1 MRKKFVTQVAYV
13 IICTFILQ
21 GTGLLLYPARAYAQ
35 EATPPTKPN
44 IILINVDNM
53 GWGDLC
59 KNYPGNPNCFDVN
72 YNKNLNKL
80 ASEGVTLSNFYT
92 PVPICSPSRAALM
105 TGQDPRRYE
114 IYSALPDAGKAQS
127 DFLPNAAITLAEAL
141 PIIYDTAI
149 IGKWHLGWADAV
161 KCPTRDCN
169 SWDQGFEHNYVLPL
183 GIAQQSD
190 GFCLATRYRGATTT
204 TWSYIYDI
212 LPNFGSNQSDAIE
225 ECKNAPYK
233 NTFIKAFRS
242 RSLTQEFTSAALNYI
257 KYPGDS
263 IKGTRDKNNPF
274 FLYLAYPV
282 PHAPLYIHLP
292 QTPQIDPTQI
302 SRKIASL
309 NCQQSLC
316 TPKEVHDAC
325 ETTCY
330 DAYTYYDVNC
340 IRNCEI
346 DIIYPSVI
354 KEIDNNI
361 GQILDYIDAPT
372 TLDPRTNAP
381 LKNSTI
387 VMFTSDNGPYIGDA
401 AEYWNLRSNSTG
413 GLRGGQKFNYEGG
426 VRVPFIARWPNHW
439 PSGAAGGNLS
449 QPADMMDILPTLV
462 TAAHGTVPTGLNGND
477 ISAVLSSGDT
487 VQRTKDIQTYWWYAY
502 YICLDWYD
510 SDPKIWNPKGYCS
523 VGPSVQNFQYTVRS
537 YSNPPA
543 NSDLNNYKLHI
554 ESALQ
559 PRKLYNISTN
569 KEENDCTYSACDA
582 NSEMGNLCWEFPH
595 LANKGEGYCINC
607 CTVDKTTIPNT
618 ITCHATTESTTDA
631 CKASTG
637 DPTLW
642 NENYRYKVKTLWEKT
657 YNYLK

>member
-1 MRKKFVTQVAYV
+1 MRPRCKEETILRKKFVTHVAYV

-127 DFLPNAAITLAEAL
+127 DF
-141 PIIYDTAI
+141 
-149 IGKWHLGWADAV
+149 
-161 KCPTRDCN
+161 
-169 SWDQGFEHNYVLPL
+169 
-183 GIAQQSD
+183 
-190 GFCLATRYRGATTT
+190 
-204 TWSYIYDI
+204 

-354 KEIDNNI
+354 KEVDNNI

-554 ESALQ
+554 ESGLQ